1 MSLPEPQLRELA
13 ADVVEQFI
21 ADVVA
26 EADTLQIIDSYR
38 DYLQARAPEYGQ
50 QDLTDGDVEVLAEL
64 IDSAVVQ
71 LSTGFAE
78 EGGDVGPAGGRD
90 GRGRAQRGG
99 RRSRPTQRG
108 GVSVPR
114 PGGRARVRAR
124 LRGALRHP
132 DPATA
137 GR

>member
-26 EADTLQIIDSYR
+26 EADTLQIIDRYR

-71 LSTGFAE
+71 LSTGFTE
-78 EGGDVGPAGGRD
+78 EGGDV
-90 GRGRAQRGG
+90 
-99 RRSRPTQRG
+99 
-108 GVSVPR
+108 
-114 PGGRARVRAR
+114 
-124 LRGALRHP
+124 
-132 DPATA
+132 
-137 GR
+137 